1 MKAPTPDA
9 GWYPDPENPT
19 RQRYWDG
26 IAWTPRTPPV
36 SVAEVFGRSLL
47 YGLVIGV
54 LAGMASGT
62 AGAPVLGTIIG
73 AFVGLAI
80 AVPASL
86 VVAGAIA
93 ISARPPVTAK
103 AYRRRVDVT
112 LVILAVG
119 AAAVAAVWINQ
130 RALFGPWPAL
140 AMLATVVLCLIGVR
154 PLLRRLVPAQ
164 ATSSG

>member
-1 MKAPTPDA
+1 MRQPGIETIVQVELDPAVVRYGPD
-9 GWYPDPENPT
+9 D
-19 RQRYWDG
+19 
-26 IAWTPRTPPV
+26 IARRECRR
-36 SVAEVFGRSLL
+36 AGRSLL

-80 AVPASL
+80 AVPVSL

-119 AAAVAAVWINQ
+119 AAAIAAVWINQ

-140 AMLATVVLCLIGVR
+140 AMLATVVLCLIAVR
-154 PLLRRLVPAQ
+154 PLLRRLVPSQ
-164 ATSSG
+164 ATSSA